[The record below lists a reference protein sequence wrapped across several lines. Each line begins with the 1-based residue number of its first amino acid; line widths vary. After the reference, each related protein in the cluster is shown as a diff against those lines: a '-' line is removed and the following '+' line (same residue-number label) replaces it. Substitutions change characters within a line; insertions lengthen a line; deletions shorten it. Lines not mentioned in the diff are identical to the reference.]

1 MDQDFSEFRPSR
13 LWKRLPLDRRLEAA
27 ELFWEDEQSSDQ
39 QLEAISALAA
49 HMKFRVKSVLNLA
62 PEKRTKYLA
71 TLPTISDAIAARAL
85 VSYHLSRQRPMM
97 AAFLDSLGI
106 THENGLIND
115 EQVAKPDAA
124 KLQSAAAELA
134 TKFPGEDV
142 SLYLGTLIS
151 QDPETWGALAE
162 APEVLGAPR

>member
-39 QLEAISALAA
+39 QLEAVSALAA

-162 APEVLGAPR
+162 APEVLVAPR